1 MGTEVNERAPAS
13 FFILYCTKSWISGSS
28 GLSMRS
34 YVAYGYVGGNAVV
47 IPLQC
52 LDYMSTCV
60 PEVLKIDKDIRV
72 DRNPRSSTQSTFPI
86 I

>member
-1 MGTEVNERAPAS
+1 
-13 FFILYCTKSWISGSS
+13 
-28 GLSMRS
+28 MRS
-34 YVAYGYVGGNAVV
+34 YVAYGYVGGNAIV